1 MESTRVATVARYVA
15 IIGVMMVVL
24 APFLWIF
31 LNSFRPNVE
40 LVGGP
45 ALVPE
50 VWTLTNY
57 RRLLDSTPFWLWTR
71 NSAVVALFT
80 VLFTLPLSLCA
91 AYSVYRCRY
100 RGRNVLALAVLAVYV
115 FPTALLIVPIFG
127 LFNQIGL
134 LDRLVGLAVM
144 NTALATPFA
153 VWLFQ
158 AFLRA
163 MPPELEEAAAM
174 DGAGRIRT
182 IVQIVFPQMSPGI
195 FAVAVFAVIVAWT
208 EFLFASVLTISDA
221 NRTLAVGMANLI
233 GQYRVDWGRLMS
245 GAMLTAAPIV
255 LLFTLTA
262 RWFVR
267 GISAGAVD

>member
-1 MESTRVATVARYVA
+1 MPGTRLAVAARYVA
-15 IIGVMMVVL
+15 ILVVMAVVL

-31 LNSFRPNVE
+31 LNSFRPNME
-40 LVGGP
+40 LVRAP
-45 ALVPE
+45 AILPE
-50 VWTLTNY
+50 VWTLDNY
-57 RRLLDSTPFWLWTR
+57 QRLIASTPFWLWTR

-80 VLFTLPLSLCA
+80 VLFTLPLSICA

-100 RGRNVLALAVLAVYV
+100 RGRNVLGLAVLAVYV
-115 FPTALLIVPIFG
+115 FPTALLVVPIFG
-127 LFNQIGL
+127 LFNQVGL
-134 LDRLVGLAVM
+134 LDRLIGLAVM

-153 VWLFQ
+153 VWLLQ

-163 MPPELEEAAAM
+163 LPPELEEAAAM
-174 DGAGRIRT
+174 DGAGRVRT
-182 IVQIVFPQMSPGI
+182 IATVVLPQMAPGI
-195 FAVAVFAVIVAWT
+195 FGVAVFAVIVALT
-208 EFLFASVLTISDA
+208 EFLFGSGPLISDA
-221 NRTLAVGMANLI
+221 NRQLAVGMADLI

-245 GAMLTAAPIV
+245 GAVMTAAPIV